1 MNQDILAQAMGE
13 WSQGVSWSAVLF
25 KIALS
30 MVFASIIG
38 CERATNRHA
47 AGLRTF
53 ILVAMVSTIAG
64 LADEYILSVMNS
76 NVSFISAATVIGIAI
91 LSSNTILFSSRNQ
104 LKGLTT
110 SIALWVMSAIGV
122 LIGFDM
128 YIASII
134 CFVAFLS
141 CLALFA
147 PIERLFKC
155 RSDHFEVHLELKSK
169 NSLLDF
175 MTTVRQFGLKID
187 DIEVNPAY
195 ANSGLGVYSVSL
207 TVVGKDLKK
216 FKTHEEIIQVL
227 SQLEYIN
234 HIEEL

>member
-1 MNQDILAQAMGE
+1 MNGDVLAKAMGE
-13 WSQGVSWSAVLF
+13 WSQGVTWSAVLF
-25 KIALS
+25 KIALALI
-30 MVFASIIG
+30 FASIIG

-64 LADEYILSVMNS
+64 LVDEYLLTVMGS
-76 NVSFISAATVIGIAI
+76 SFSFVSAATVIGIAI

-110 SIALWVMSAIGV
+110 SVALWVMSAIGV

-128 YIASII
+128 YIAAIVS
-134 CFVAFLS
+134 FVAFLS

-147 PIERLFKC
+147 PIERLFKR
-155 RSDHFEVHLELKSK
+155 RSNHFEVHLELKNK
-169 NSLLDF
+169 NWLLDF
-175 MTTVRQFGLKID
+175 MTTVRQLGLKID

-207 TVVGKDLKK
+207 TIVGKDLKK

-234 HIEEL
+234 YIEEL